1 MCLNRKFTV
10 HTKIKKTN
18 KKMNPNYV
26 SEGCAICALR
36 LDFETF
42 DLFAGVGSTVD
53 YLYIRTVLLGA

>member
-1 MCLNRKFTV
+1 MFIPDSRVLRLKNNQK
-10 HTKIKKTN
+10 N
-18 KKMNPNYV
+18 KLNPNYF

-42 DLFAGVGSTVD
+42 DLFAGVGSTVH